1 MPDSEQNVEE
11 VIQEIEPEAP
21 AEPVAAAEPDEPT
34 EPTEPEEPEEPVA
47 AAESEEPEEP
57 VAAAESEEPEEPVA
71 ASESEE
77 PVAAAESDEPPAPT
91 VPVQEVATEIRNI
104 LSDVPS
110 EPVESV
116 VENDNICSLKTLR
129 FVLGGWSNRSIRR
142 QGIEYLLKENSEVDE
157 NLDDIEKVNEVLK
170 LWIQEGNKVFR
181 THNYFLNIDEYNL
194 SEESRNLDNQQK
206 VEILKTLTNLVIN
219 VSQRKTTNEE
229 RDNILDNIYN

>member
-1 MPDSEQNVEE
+1 MSDSEQNVEE
-11 VIQEIEPEAP
+11 VIQEIEPE
-21 AEPVAAAEPDEPT
+21 EPVAASEPE
-34 EPTEPEEPEEPVA
+34 EPEEPEEPVTA
-47 AAESEEPEEP
+47 TEPEEP
-57 VAAAESEEPEEPVA
+57 AAAEPEEPA
-71 ASESEE
+71 ATEPEE
-77 PVAAAESDEPPAPT
+77 PAAPS

-129 FVLGGWSNRSIRR
+129 FALGGWSNRSIRR
-142 QGIEYLLKENSEVDE
+142 QGIEYLLKQNSEVDE
-157 NLDDIEKVNEVLK
+157 NLDDIEKVIEILK

-219 VSQRKTTNEE
+219 VSQGKTTNEE